1 MIELIM
7 VIVILGV
14 MAASGTHLMFYLV
27 KNSIFVPNK
36 LNMDM
41 LASDAMDII
50 VDGDRRA
57 KGLRFS
63 RAITAVGNNQVD
75 FANQDGQTVRYRLDT
90 GTSKLYRS
98 VNGGVEEAIPY
109 YASVPGVS
117 MVSKTAGQL
126 FTYYDANE
134 TVTATAA
141 SVRWITIG
149 LNAKTGTGSYDNW
162 QGQSQQSTSVAVK
175 KFQ

>member
-1 MIELIM
+1 M
-7 VIVILGV
+7 VIMILGV
-14 MAASGTHLMFYLV
+14 LSAAGTHLMFFLV
-27 KNSIFVPNK
+27 KNAIFVPNK

-41 LASDAMDII
+41 LASDALDII
-50 VDGDRRA
+50 VDGDSLA

-63 RAITAVGNNQVD
+63 RVITAVGNNQVD
-75 FANQDGQTVRYRLDT
+75 FTSQDGQTVRYRLDT
-90 GTSKLYRS
+90 GTGKLYRS
-98 VNGGVEEAIPY
+98 VNGGAEEAIPY

-117 MVSKTAGQL
+117 MGSQTAGQL